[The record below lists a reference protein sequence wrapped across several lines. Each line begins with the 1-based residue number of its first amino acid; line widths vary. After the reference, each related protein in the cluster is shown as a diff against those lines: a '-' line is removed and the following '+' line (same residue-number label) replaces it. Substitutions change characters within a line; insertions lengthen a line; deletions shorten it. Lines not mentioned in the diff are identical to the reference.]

1 MTFWYDS
8 GSFYLPWVWA
18 TYGKIKERC
27 LSQKYP
33 IENYLSE
40 CRGKRRADGRY
51 REKGG
56 YER

>member
-1 MTFWYDS
+1 MTL
-8 GSFYLPWVWA
+8 GHLYLPWLWV